1 MIASRHGSSPGKHML
16 AALLLRAWR
25 FMRRPFLAAASYQRR
40 RAQSHAL
47 GQLSDHQL
55 KDIGL
60 FRHQVGTG
68 LADEAG
74 RGRSRRQ
81 EINWITLGLQE
92 KAMAALENERVDEND
107 QASRQ
112 DVSN

>member
-1 MIASRHGSSPGKHML
+1 MISSRHEYSPGKHRL
-16 AALLLRAWR
+16 AGLLLHAWW
-25 FMRRPFLAAASYQRR
+25 FMRRPVLAAARYRRR

-47 GQLSDHQL
+47 RHLSDYQL

-74 RGRSRRQ
+74 RARSRRQ
-81 EINWITLGLQE
+81 QINW
-92 KAMAALENERVDEND
+92 MH
-107 QASRQ
+107 SRPAEEG
-112 DVSN
+112 DGCAGK